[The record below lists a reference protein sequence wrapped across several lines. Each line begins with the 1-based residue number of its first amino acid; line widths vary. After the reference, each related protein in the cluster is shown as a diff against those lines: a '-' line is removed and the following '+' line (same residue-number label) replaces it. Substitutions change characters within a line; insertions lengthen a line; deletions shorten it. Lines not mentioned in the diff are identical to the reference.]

1 MQGHF
6 AALYSKCVIFC
17 MLSLTNVP
25 NISLNSQ
32 RKLLSYDIYDI
43 FGYQCL
49 FYLEGREL
57 EKLLFD

>member
-1 MQGHF
+1 MMQGHF
-6 AALYSKCVIFC
+6 ATLYSKCVISC

-43 FGYQCL
+43 FGYQ
-49 FYLEGREL
+49 
-57 EKLLFD
+57 